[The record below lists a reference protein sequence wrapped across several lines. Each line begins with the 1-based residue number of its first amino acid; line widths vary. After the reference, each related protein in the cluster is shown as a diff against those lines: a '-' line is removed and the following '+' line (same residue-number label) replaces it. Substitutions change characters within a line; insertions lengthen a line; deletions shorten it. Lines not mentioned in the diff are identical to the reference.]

1 MTQTPEQRLGGL
13 ALTLPRIVKP
23 AGNLL
28 DYKTDRGQVYVSGQL
43 PLKDGVVKYVG
54 KVGDAV
60 SKEDAYE
67 AAKLAALNVV
77 SQLSLA
83 TDGDL
88 SRIED
93 IVKVSGFVN
102 CLPEFTEIAAVI
114 NGASD
119 LFVGVFGDRGVH
131 ARFAIGVASLPRGV
145 PVEIEVIARL
155 RDVG

>member
-1 MTQTPEQRLGGL
+1 MTQTPEQRLE
-13 ALTLPRIVKP
+13 ALDHSLPRISKP

-28 DYKTDRGQVYVSGQL
+28 GFKIDRGQIFVSGQL
-43 PLKDGVVKYVG
+43 PLEDGTVRYVG

-60 SKEDAYE
+60 TKEEAYE
-67 AAKLAALNVV
+67 AAKLAALNAV

-83 TDGDL
+83 AEGDL
-88 SRIED
+88 SRIAE
-93 IVKVSGFVN
+93 IVKLSGFVN
-102 CLPEFTEIAAVI
+102 CAADFTDIAAVV

-119 LFVGVFGDRGVH
+119 LFVAVFGDKGSH

-155 RDVG
+155 RDEA